1 MILFGNVISIKNVVN
16 ILFTISLI
24 YFSYL
29 MVLITLQ
36 YIPIH
41 FDVAFLRIKQYEIQ
55 FLHYKIAFFTHVYTS
70 IFVLI
75 LAIFQLQN
83 WIRVRYSSL
92 HKYAGKL
99 YVLLILLFSAPSGL
113 VMGYYANGG
122 LYAQISFV
130 LLSILWFYFT
140 FKGYQYA
147 KQNNWQ
153 LHQNY
158 MFRSIALTFSAISLR
173 LFKWIIASFF
183 HLPPMDI
190 YVIIAWLGWVVNLI
204 IVEVII
210 YRKDIKY

>member
-1 MILFGNVISIKNVVN
+1 MILFGNVSSIKTVVN
-16 ILFTISLI
+16 ILFTILII

-41 FDVAFLRIKQYEIQ
+41 FDVAFLRIKQDEIQ

-83 WIRVRYSSL
+83 WIRIRFSTF
-92 HKYAGKL
+92 HKYAGWL

-113 VMGYYANGG
+113 IMGYYANGG

-140 FKGYQYA
+140 LKGYQYA
-147 KQNNWQ
+147 KQKTWI

-173 LFKWIIASFF
+173 LFKWIIASFL

-190 YVIIAWLGWVVNLI
+190 YVIIAWLGWGVNLI

-210 YRKDIKY
+210 YRKDIKH